1 MKKIAIISTHPI
13 QYNAP
18 FFKFL
23 ANRGEVEVKVFY
35 TWGVQSIEKYD
46 PEFDKAIQW
55 DIPLL
60 EGYDYEFLENV
71 AKQPG
76 SHHFKGIINPDAVK
90 SIEDFDPEALLIYGW
105 SFESH
110 LKIMKHFKRKR
121 KLVLFRG
128 DSTNLN
134 DSSFFKAW
142 ARKLALNYI
151 FRFVDKAIYCG
162 KANRRYYES
171 AGLNDSQLFFGPHC
185 VDNNR
190 FREKRSPLQ
199 ISSFRKE
206 IGIPDDDFL
215 FLFAA
220 KLIPL
225 KQPELL
231 INAFRNLKFEK
242 ASLLIIGEGVLRS
255 ELIESTKKD
264 SKIFWSGFKNQSVMP
279 LVYQS
284 ANCFVLCSN
293 SETWGLSVNEAMASG
308 IPAIVSDRCG
318 ANEDMIDEN
327 ITGYSFPYNDCN
339 ALKDKMTLAY
349 NSWLSKY
356 DWQRALSE
364 KMKLYSFEGYAKG
377 ILHAI
382 QAKGT

>member
-162 KANRRYYES
+162 KACLLYT
-171 AGLNDSQLFFGPHC
+171 
-185 VDNNR
+185 
-190 FREKRSPLQ
+190 SP
-199 ISSFRKE
+199 SPR
-206 IGIPDDDFL
+206 D
-215 FLFAA
+215 
-220 KLIPL
+220 
-225 KQPELL
+225 
-231 INAFRNLKFEK
+231 
-242 ASLLIIGEGVLRS
+242 
-255 ELIESTKKD
+255 
-264 SKIFWSGFKNQSVMP
+264 
-279 LVYQS
+279 
-284 ANCFVLCSN
+284 
-293 SETWGLSVNEAMASG
+293 
-308 IPAIVSDRCG
+308 
-318 ANEDMIDEN
+318 
-327 ITGYSFPYNDCN
+327 
-339 ALKDKMTLAY
+339 
-349 NSWLSKY
+349 
-356 DWQRALSE
+356 
-364 KMKLYSFEGYAKG
+364 
-377 ILHAI
+377 
-382 QAKGT
+382 